1 VIYFYSL
8 TNVLS
13 GKQAP
18 DCHVSVRKYRKSEV
32 SALLPCTEIIVL
44 RHDRSFTR
52 HASPLLP
59 QLEPAMADQKAA
71 FGDLPAEIVQ
81 SILFYLPPENL
92 CDVRATSKQLQA
104 IADTPLLWRYHCRIQ
119 YRFWD
124 PVHSIARKLASPVSS
139 TEWKELFITRRRID
153 ATVHEQFDAVVRSPQ
168 NRIYAIEDVTLQKY
182 GSTTVANSYDVKDAL
197 LSQYNV
203 GEDQEDHLARKYW
216 AEAILGRL
224 HRALAIQEWKKLR
237 HETVALE
244 RALGSYD
251 MFIVGAGDGDYN
263 DIHADLDSLASAM
276 LELHPHFDE
285 LSTRRKALT
294 ISEFLQSKN
303 FTGVSSEEDYHN
315 LQNNFMSRVLRDP
328 EHEAL
333 PLICVAIYCCIASR
347 ANLNARPCGFPLHVY
362 AVVSAPEGQDLDGR
376 EMPPD
381 AMPERMYVDPFR
393 SAADVP
399 VSQLQ
404 SELRRMG
411 IGSFADDLYLG
422 PAGTLEITVRTGR
435 NIMNSVKIIQ
445 DNAQDAAIGADIR
458 TPAWTTV
465 NPDLDASFYATLWAT
480 CLLHDHSSAGNQRR
494 RHYLPFICEHFQLH
508 FPWDA
513 QLIKD
518 HIAPLF
524 HGFPEYNHLVEII
537 NGVKYAD
544 RNPRVP
550 VPRSEN
556 TATWKVKY
564 RVGDVF
570 RHRRYGYEGIVV
582 GWDTCCDAGETW
594 INQMG
599 VDRLDGGRGQSF
611 YHVLYVILCFPS
623 ILIMHSSNS
632 Y

>member
-1 VIYFYSL
+1 
-8 TNVLS
+8 
-13 GKQAP
+13 
-18 DCHVSVRKYRKSEV
+18 
-32 SALLPCTEIIVL
+32 
-44 RHDRSFTR
+44 
-52 HASPLLP
+52 
-59 QLEPAMADQKAA
+59 MADQKAA

-92 CDVRATSKQLQA
+92 CDVRATSKELQA
-104 IADTPLLWRYHCRIQ
+104 IADSPLLWRYHCRTQ

-124 PVHSIARKLASPVSS
+124 PVHNIARKLASPVSS
-139 TEWKELFITRRRID
+139 TRWNELFITRRRID
-153 ATVHEQFDAVVRSPQ
+153 VTVHKQLNAVVRSSQ
-168 NRIYAIEDVTLQKY
+168 NRIYTIEDVALQNY
-182 GSTTVANSYDVKDAL
+182 GNTTVANSYDVKDAL

-203 GEDQEDHLARKYW
+203 GEDQEDHLARRYW

-251 MFIVGAGDGDYN
+251 MFIIGAGEGDYS
-263 DIHADLDSLASAM
+263 DIRADLDSLASVM
-276 LELHPHFDE
+276 LEQHPHFHE

-294 ISEFLQSKN
+294 ISEFLHSKN

-333 PLICVAIYCCIASR
+333 PLVCVVIYCCIASR
-347 ANLNARPCGFPLHVY
+347 VNLLARPCCSPMHVY
-362 AVVSAPEGQDLDGR
+362 AVISAPEGQDLDGK
-376 EMPPD
+376 EMALD
-381 AMPERMYVDPFR
+381 AMQERMYIDPFR

-404 SELRRMG
+404 AELRRMG
-411 IGSFADDLYLG
+411 IGAFADELYLG
-422 PAGTLEITVRTGR
+422 PAGTLEIAVRTGK
-435 NIMNSVKIIQ
+435 NILQSVQIIQ
-445 DNAQDAAIGADIR
+445 TTAQEAAINAERRI
-458 TPAWTTV
+458 PAWTTV
-465 NPDLDASFYATLWAT
+465 APDMDSSFYATLWAT
-480 CLLHDHSSAGNQRR
+480 CLLHDHSTSGNQRR
-494 RHYLPFICEHFQLH
+494 RQSLPFLCEHFQSH

-524 HGFPEYNHLVEII
+524 HGFPEYNHLLEII
-537 NGVKYAD
+537 NGVKHAD
-544 RNPRVP
+544 RTSRVP
-550 VPRSEN
+550 VSRSDSA
-556 TATWKVKY
+556 ATWKVKY
-564 RVGDVF
+564 HVGDVF

-611 YHVLYVILCFPS
+611 YHVL
-623 ILIMHSSNS
+623 
-632 Y
+632 